1 MSTTPQPHPS
11 VLPQAAVDAMLVDTT
26 PWLSC
31 DDCFEQLDTYVE
43 ARLRDPDH
51 HDEAMDKH
59 LLGCAACD
67 EEARSLLELLTG
79 SDG

>member
-11 VLPQAAVDAMLVDTT
+11 VLTQAAVDSMLLDTT

-43 ARLRDPDH
+43 ARLRDPGH

-59 LLGCAACD
+59 LQGCAACA
-67 EEARSLLELLTG
+67 EEARSLLDLLTPT
-79 SDG
+79 DG